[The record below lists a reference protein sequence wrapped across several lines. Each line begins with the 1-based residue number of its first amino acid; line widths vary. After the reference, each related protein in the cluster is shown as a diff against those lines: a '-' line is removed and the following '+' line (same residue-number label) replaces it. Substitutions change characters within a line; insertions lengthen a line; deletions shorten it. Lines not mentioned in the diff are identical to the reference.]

1 MLKNVRVIYKK
12 KSLLKFVSHLD
23 MNRFMTRT
31 LRRTD
36 IPFWYT
42 EGFNTH
48 LYINFAL
55 PLSLGFESDYEIMEL
70 KLTDDDYSLDTMKS
84 KLQAVMP
91 RFIEIVSV
99 HNPVMKNNEIAFA
112 EFKII
117 FDDENYTD
125 TLKTFL
131 TRGEIVTSKKNKK
144 GVLKTVNLAEKIK
157 KWSIESFGGKTILS
171 VILPAGSQ
179 ENVNPVLLL
188 DALKLATGEIP
199 FYDITRHSVLN
210 GNLEEFK

>member
-70 KLTDDDYSLDTMKS
+70 KLTDDDYSLDAMKS

-91 RFIEIVSV
+91 KFIEIVSV
-99 HNPVMKNNEIAFA
+99 HNPVMKNSEIAFA
-112 EFKII
+112 EFKVV
-117 FDDENYTD
+117 FDDGNYTD
-125 TLKTFL
+125 TLKEFL
-131 TRGEIVTSKKNKK
+131 SREEILTVKKNKK
-144 GVLKTVNLAEKIK
+144 GVLKTVNLSEKIK
-157 KWSIESFGGKTILS
+157 NWSADYTHGKTVLS
-171 VILPAGSQ
+171 IVLPAGSQ

-188 DALKLATGEIP
+188 DALKSEMCEIP
-199 FYDITRHSVLN
+199 FYEITRHSVLN